1 MIRFDL
7 ILPDLISCYQLLHGV
22 VSLSKCCSGGYSPCT
37 REVSS
42 YNRPCPELLPSG
54 DGVTMVTMP
63 IHIWLPGAAW
73 HHRHGQESDNERTW
87 DRILGQPCH
96 GHSQSQLSRMERRED
111 IGILVSSHCH
121 LHYRGRPRHIMTLD
135 ARFNMNFM
143 HLRRIWPREN
153 LGSEKDLPK
162 QPGGGISHI
171 NSTAGESLVL
181 NPTRFSSTIFQNCF
195 PKLSNRPYDH

>member
-22 VSLSKCCSGGYSPCT
+22 VSLSKCCSGGYSLCT

-87 DRILGQPCH
+87 DRILGQATAATLVTYNLSSQGWRGER
-96 GHSQSQLSRMERRED
+96 GHWDSCQISLPLTLSGPARAPP
-111 IGILVSSHCH
+111 
-121 LHYRGRPRHIMTLD
+121 HYDTGCSLQHEFY
-135 ARFNMNFM
+135 AFE
-143 HLRRIWPREN
+143 EN
-153 LGSEKDLPK
+153 LTERKSWLRKGFAKAARRRYLSY
-162 QPGGGISHI
+162 QFHCWRISC
-171 NSTAGESLVL
+171 S
-181 NPTRFSSTIFQNCF
+181 
-195 PKLSNRPYDH
+195 KSNQI

>member
-22 VSLSKCCSGGYSPCT
+22 VSLSKCCSGGYSLCT

-87 DRILGQPCH
+87 DRILGQATAATLVTYNLS
-96 GHSQSQLSRMERRED
+96 SQGWRGERTLEFLSALIATYIIGAGPGPATLWHWMLASTWILCIWGEFDREKILAQKRICQSSQAA
-111 IGILVSSHCH
+111 VSLISIP
-121 LHYRGRPRHIMTLD
+121 LL
-135 ARFNMNFM
+135 A
-143 HLRRIWPREN
+143 N
-153 LGSEKDLPK
+153 LL
-162 QPGGGISHI
+162 
-171 NSTAGESLVL
+171 
-181 NPTRFSSTIFQNCF
+181 F
-195 PKLSNRPYDH
+195 